1 MLALTAL
8 CCCSGDRCSVQPCSG
23 WLRGSV
29 PMLCAQS
36 SSLLEPVCETSKTE
50 NVAANASKTKG
61 QNLPGGRALCVFAKL
76 PEHVLSAV
84 RLSGADVHS
93 VMNRGGFSLL
103 ASGELTVLWCLLLG
117 SGNALVSEFLLETC
131 WLPKQ
136 DRYILLY
143 SWK

>member
-1 MLALTAL
+1 M
-8 CCCSGDRCSVQPCSG
+8 CSPAVGGSGAVSPCS
-23 WLRGSV
+23 
-29 PMLCAQS
+29 ATQS

-93 VMNRGGFSLL
+93 VVNRGGFSLL
-103 ASGELTVLWCLLLG
+103 ASGKLTVLWCLLLG
-117 SGNALVSEFLLETC
+117 SGNTLVSEFLLETC
-131 WLPKQ
+131 WVPKQ